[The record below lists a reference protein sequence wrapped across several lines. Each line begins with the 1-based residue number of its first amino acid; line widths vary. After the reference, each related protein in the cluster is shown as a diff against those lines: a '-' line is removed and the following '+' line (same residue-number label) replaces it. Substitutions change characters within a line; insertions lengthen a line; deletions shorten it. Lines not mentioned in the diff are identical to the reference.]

1 MTELADFH
9 ALLRGDVALFRE
21 LHRSVLDFTPPDT
34 VHHVFVPPQDR
45 HLFTE
50 FAGPRCQVTVRSEL
64 LPRHYVRLPKEIYV
78 NLKRPWPAL
87 RPWVMQ
93 QTVKIA
99 AASEL
104 DADVVLVADSDA
116 VFIRPITADR
126 FRRACEPDSS
136 DRRRACEPEL
146 TVSDRRVVDGS
157 LLLHREERAVKPEMT
172 RHVLWHQ
179 VARELLGLPPAPPP
193 PLPDYVTP
201 LNYWDPAVVRAMQQR
216 IAENTGRDW
225 MDAFN
230 AQLHISE
237 FILYGVFVDE
247 VLSATKRRPDD
258 GGVVCANYYDRV
270 PMDHDGAI
278 AFADGLAP
286 ETVAIMISSHSGTPE
301 EVRQTAIKRCAENRN
316 EPRERYNI

>member
-1 MTELADFH
+1 MTELAVITPCY
-9 ALLRGDVALFRE
+9 RGDVALFRE

-34 VHHVFVPPQDR
+34 VHHVFVPPQDK

-50 FAGPRCQVTVRSEL
+50 FVGPRCQVTVRSEL

-99 AASEL
+99 ATSEL

-116 VFIRPITADR
+116 VFIRPVTADR
-126 FRRACEPDSS
+126 FRAS
-136 DRRRACEPEL
+136 
-146 TVSDRRVVDGS
+146 DGS

-179 VARELLGLPPAPPP
+179 VARDLLGLPPAPPP

-216 IAENTGRDW
+216 IAESTGRDW

-247 VLSATKRRPDD
+247 VLDTRPDD

-270 PMDHDGAI
+270 PMDHDGAV
-278 AFADGLAP
+278 AFADGLAA

-301 EVRQTAIKRCAENRN
+301 EVRQIAIARCAENLKSRTSD
-316 EPRERYNI
+316 IDGSGD

>member
-1 MTELADFH
+1 MTELAVITPCY
-9 ALLRGDVALFRE
+9 RGDVALFRE

-34 VHHVFVPPQDR
+34 VHHVFVPPQDK

-50 FAGPRCQVTVRSEL
+50 FVGPRCQVTVRSEL

-99 AASEL
+99 ATSEL

-116 VFIRPITADR
+116 VFIRPITAER
-126 FRRACEPDSS
+126 FRAG
-136 DRRRACEPEL
+136 
-146 TVSDRRVVDGS
+146 DGS

-179 VARELLGLPPAPPP
+179 VARDLLGLPPAPPP

-216 IAENTGRDW
+216 IAESTGRDW

-247 VLSATKRRPDD
+247 VLDERRDD

-301 EVRQTAIKRCAENRN
+301 EVRQTAIKRCAENLGQ
-316 EPRERYNI
+316 YNI

>member
-1 MTELADFH
+1 MTELAVITPCY
-9 ALLRGDVALFRE
+9 RGDVALFRE
-21 LHRSVLDFTPPDT
+21 LHRSVLEFTPADT
-34 VHHVFVPPQDR
+34 VHHVFVPPQDK

-50 FAGPRCQVTVRSEL
+50 FAGPRCQVTVRSGL

-78 NLKRPWPAL
+78 NLKHPWPAL

-99 AASEL
+99 ATSEL

-116 VFIRPITADR
+116 VFIRPVTADR
-126 FRRACEPDSS
+126 FRAG
-136 DRRRACEPEL
+136 
-146 TVSDRRVVDGS
+146 DGCM
-157 LLLHREERAVKPEMT
+157 LLHREERAVKPEMT

-179 VARELLGLPPAPPP
+179 VARDLLGLPPSPPP

-201 LNYWDPAVVRAMQQR
+201 LNYWDPTVVRAMQQR
-216 IAENTGRDW
+216 IAETTGRDW

-247 VLSATKRRPDD
+247 VLSATKRHPDD

-270 PMDHDGAI
+270 PMDDDRAI
-278 AFADGLAP
+278 AFADSLAA

-301 EVRQTAIKRCAENRN
+301 QVRQTAIARCAENLAAGRA
-316 EPRERYNI
+316 

>member
-1 MTELADFH
+1 MTELAVITPCY
-9 ALLRGDVALFRE
+9 RGDVALFRE

-34 VHHVFVPPQDR
+34 VHHVFVPPQDK

-50 FAGPRCQVTVRSEL
+50 FVGPRCQVTVRSEL

-99 AASEL
+99 ATSEL

-116 VFIRPITADR
+116 VFIRPITAER
-126 FRRACEPDSS
+126 FRAG
-136 DRRRACEPEL
+136 
-146 TVSDRRVVDGS
+146 DGS

-179 VARELLGLPPAPPP
+179 VARDLLGLPPAPPP

-216 IAENTGRDW
+216 ITDTTGRAW

-247 VLSATKRRPDD
+247 VRTATTRRPDD

-301 EVRQTAIKRCAENRN
+301 EVRQTAIKRCAENLAGK
-316 EPRERYNI
+316 YNI

>member
-1 MTELADFH
+1 
-9 ALLRGDVALFRE
+9 
-21 LHRSVLDFTPPDT
+21 VLDFTPPDT
-34 VHHVFVPPQDR
+34 VHHVFVPPQDK

-50 FAGPRCQVTVRSEL
+50 FVGPRCQVTVRSEL

-99 AASEL
+99 ATSEL

-126 FRRACEPDSS
+126 FRAD
-136 DRRRACEPEL
+136 
-146 TVSDRRVVDGS
+146 DGS

-179 VARELLGLPPAPPP
+179 VARDLLGLPPSPPP

-216 IAENTGRDW
+216 IAESTGRDW

-247 VLSATKRRPDD
+247 VLDTRPDD

-270 PMDHDGAI
+270 PMDHDGAV
-278 AFADGLAP
+278 AFADGLAA

-301 EVRQTAIKRCAENRN
+301 EIRQTAIARCAENLKSRTSD
-316 EPRERYNI
+316 IDGSGD

>member
-1 MTELADFH
+1 MTELAVITPCY
-9 ALLRGDVALFRE
+9 RGDVALFRE
-21 LHRSVLDFTPPDT
+21 LHRSVLEFTPADT

-50 FAGPRCQVTVRSEL
+50 FEGPRCRVTVRSRM

-99 AASEL
+99 AAAQL

-126 FRRACEPDSS
+126 FRRAREPAGSEG
-136 DRRRACEPEL
+136 RRAGEPA
-146 TVSDRRVVDGS
+146 GS
-157 LLLHREERAVKPEMT
+157 EVRAGTGLALHREERGVKPEMT

-179 VARELLGLPPAPPP
+179 VARDLLGLAPAPPP

-216 IAENTGRDW
+216 VAETTGRDW

-247 VLSATKRRPDD
+247 VLSARTPRPPD
-258 GGVVCANYYDRV
+258 GGVVCANYYDRT
-270 PMDHDGAI
+270 PMDADGAI
-278 AFADGLAP
+278 AFADSLSP

-301 EVRQTAIKRCAENRN
+301 DVRQAAIRRCAENLGSTL
-316 EPRERYNI
+316 